1 MFVYVGQLFLK
12 KTKTLFPLN
21 PQLCIIESF
30 MFSGEFSP
38 SSQTFERSSSSDN
51 RSIQYKSGPEVRG
64 NGIQTEKTA
73 RPKLVTKDIH

>member
-1 MFVYVGQLFLK
+1 
-12 KTKTLFPLN
+12 
-21 PQLCIIESF
+21 

-51 RSIQYKSGPEVRG
+51 RTIQYKSGPEVRG